1 MIKKKH
7 SLDDA
12 IAIILIAVGLL
23 AFYEARTSFSPD
35 VAIFPMIA
43 SGIVVASATIW
54 SIRSFLP
61 NVLYTA
67 LIEYEDDT
75 GIDELDDELIDRED
89 EQATDPEPMIDDSL
103 LMYKL
108 ISITIAFVVIAYLIG
123 FLWATPVFIIMYGK
137 LMDFKLRNYIII
149 GAISFVIVFSFAYFT
164 TVAVDE
170 GLLWGT
176 NL

>member
-1 MIKKKH
+1 
-7 SLDDA
+7 
-12 IAIILIAVGLL
+12 
-23 AFYEARTSFSPD
+23 
-35 VAIFPMIA
+35 
-43 SGIVVASATIW
+43 
-54 SIRSFLP
+54 
-61 NVLYTA
+61 LYTA